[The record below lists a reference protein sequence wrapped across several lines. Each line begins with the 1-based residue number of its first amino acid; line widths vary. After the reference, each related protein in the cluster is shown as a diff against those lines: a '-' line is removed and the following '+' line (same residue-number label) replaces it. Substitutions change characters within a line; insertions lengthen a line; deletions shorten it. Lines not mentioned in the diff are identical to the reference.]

1 IPGAVADVASRS
13 GCTRR
18 RGWAPVRGRLQPC
31 GNRSLRALRNGLCC
45 AAARPAKID
54 QQPREPGAR
63 DKGSAN
69 WRRRWMGRRAK
80 SASAASPVSLPLSK
94 MDEARGRWRDEIKAD
109 LGEANNPKNR
119 SGIEIKPLYTPQD
132 WDGARYLDAL
142 GFPGQPPMTRG
153 IYATM

>member
-1 IPGAVADVASRS
+1 
-13 GCTRR
+13 
-18 RGWAPVRGRLQPC
+18 
-31 GNRSLRALRNGLCC
+31 
-45 AAARPAKID
+45 ID

-80 SASAASPVSLPLSK
+80 SASAASTVSLPLSK

-153 IYATM
+153 IYATMHRGRTWTQRQLIGLGVPEDYNLR